1 MPPPQSSWPDGSPP
15 GASRRTLSAVPD
27 QPAESASPEKL
38 LQLTAVGRQ
47 DAFERLYDSFGA
59 RVFGLARRIVRD
71 PSQAEEVSQ
80 EVFLEIWRRASRFD
94 ASKGSATSWI
104 LTLTH
109 ARSVDRVRSAQAST
123 ERDAK
128 VAHASTERDVDT
140 VVEAVESSFERTAVR
155 RCLSTLTE
163 LQRESV
169 TLAYYSGYTYREV
182 AELLTVPLPTI
193 KTRLRDGLIRLRD
206 CLGVAS

>member
-1 MPPPQSSWPDGSPP
+1 M
-15 GASRRTLSAVPD
+15 PD
-27 QPAESASPEKL
+27 QPAGPTSPEQL

-47 DAFERLYDSFGA
+47 DAFERLFDGFGA

-71 PSQAEEVSQ
+71 PSQAEEVAQ

-104 LTLTH
+104 MTLTH
-109 ARSVDRVRSAQAST
+109 ARSVDRVRSAQAAT
-123 ERDAK
+123 DREAK
-128 VAHASTERDVDT
+128 VAHASTEREVDS
-140 VVEAVESSFERTAVR
+140 VVEAVEASFERKAVR
-155 RCLSTLTE
+155 RCLGALTD